1 MISKENLSIT
11 VYKTVRE
18 EYYFRLRD
26 SHDTVLLTSINY
38 HSHTRCF
45 EDIYVLQLHG
55 GIDMLVELCAETSRR
70 KYFLKLNRQRIIAES
85 PEYVLERTL
94 NEDMLKV
101 VNGIAQAVMID
112 MSTVRF
118 YRRVGTD

>member
-1 MISKENLSIT
+1 MEKLSIT
-11 VYKTVRE
+11 VYKTVE
-18 EYYFRLRD
+18 EDYYFRLRD
-26 SHDTVLLTSINY
+26 SNDNVLLTSVNY
-38 HSHTRCF
+38 HSYTRCF
-45 EDIYVLQLHG
+45 EDIYVLQMHG
-55 GIDMLVELCAETSRR
+55 EMDMLVELCPETCRR

-101 VNGIAQAVMID
+101 VNGVAHAVMID